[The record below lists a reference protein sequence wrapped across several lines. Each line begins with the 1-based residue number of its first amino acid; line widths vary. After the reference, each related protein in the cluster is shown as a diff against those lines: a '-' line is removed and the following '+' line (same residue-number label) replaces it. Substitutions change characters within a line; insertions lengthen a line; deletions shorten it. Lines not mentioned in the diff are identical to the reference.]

1 MNTHSRTCRLFRIII
16 LTILLASVTVLTSC
30 GNGDGDAEVEGQVLT
45 PVEVYT
51 VQIMDLSRQLEYSG
65 ALEASEDVMV
75 SAETSGRVSYIAVNE
90 GAEASAGE
98 TIIKL
103 DDTSALLGYQAASAA
118 LDGARAS
125 LAIAEDPL
133 REGQI
138 AQLESGLDAAEAQF
152 AVAESGYERSKTLFE
167 AGAIS
172 QAELDAAEL
181 GYEAALAGRDN
192 ARQALDLAL
201 EGSREEE
208 LAAAGSAVNASRA
221 QVGLASDML
230 AKTSITSPINGTI
243 SDVFFDPGELIGPG
257 VPVFRVINADSL
269 SLQIGLGDRDIPNV
283 SSGLGVDITVDAFP
297 GVVLHGVV
305 TRVGI
310 VSDPMTG
317 TFPVEITVYNDDG
330 ELRAGM
336 VARAVIFLEEALD
349 GIVVPLYAVQRLED
363 IDTVYV
369 EENGIAVRREIEI
382 GLVVEDLASVTSGL
396 EVGDRLIVRG
406 ADYIEDQEEIN
417 VVGEWESLER

>member
-1 MNTHSRTCRLFRIII
+1 MKTFIRTGFISNA
-16 LTILLASVTVLTSC
+16 ILLVAFLMLCISGMSC
-30 GNGDGDAEVEGQVLT
+30 GHNDEDAEVEGEVLT
-45 PVEVYT
+45 PVEVYP
-51 VQIMDLSRQLEYSG
+51 VQIMDLARQLEYSG

-98 TIIKL
+98 TVVKL
-103 DDTSALLGYQAASAA
+103 DDTSALLGFQAASAA
-118 LDGARAS
+118 LAGARAS

-152 AVAESGYERSKTLFE
+152 AVAESGYGRSKTLFE

-192 ARQALDLAL
+192 AQQALDLAL

-230 AKTSITSPINGTI
+230 AKTSITSPINGII
-243 SDVFFDPGELIGPG
+243 SDIFFDPGELIGPG
-257 VPVFRVINADSL
+257 VPVFRVINAESL
-269 SLQIGLGDRDIPNV
+269 SLQIGLSDRDVPNV
-283 SSGLGVDITVDAFP
+283 SSGMGVDITVDAFP
-297 GVVLHGVV
+297 GLLLHGVI

-330 ELRAGM
+330 DLRAGM
-336 VARAVIFLEEALD
+336 VARTVIFLEEVLD
-349 GIVVPLYAVQRLED
+349 SIVVPLYALQRSDGID
-363 IDTVYV
+363 IVYL

-382 GLVVEDLASVTSGL
+382 GLVVENLASVTSGL
-396 EVGDRLIVRG
+396 EIGDRLIVRG
-406 ADYIEDQEEIN
+406 ADYIEDEEEIN